1 MKIDDRDKISD
12 LSEVDFIR
20 LIDSTHKFS
29 DLKVINLYNHKITDD
44 TLKALARNSHKLSD
58 LQNIDL
64 GKNKITN

>member
-12 LSEVDFIR
+12 LFETDFIR
-20 LIDSTHKFS
+20 LVDSTHKFS
-29 DLKVINLYNHKITDD
+29 DLKVINLYNGKITDD
-44 TLKALARNSHKLSD
+44 TLKALARNSHKFSD